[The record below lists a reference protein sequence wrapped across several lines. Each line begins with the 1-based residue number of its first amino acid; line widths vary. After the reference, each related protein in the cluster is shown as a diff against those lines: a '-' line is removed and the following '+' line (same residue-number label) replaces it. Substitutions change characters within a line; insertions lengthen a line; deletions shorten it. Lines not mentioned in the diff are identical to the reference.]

1 MHRKR
6 LWMFLPA
13 VLALLL
19 TACASSKTQ
28 DLTAGDVNNGI
39 LSDFTTTD
47 LEGNSIDQTI
57 FADYPLTMVNVWA
70 TFCTPCLN
78 EMPDLGELAAEYESR
93 GVQFVGLVS
102 DTVGADGALDPE
114 QVELAKEAVAETG
127 ASYCHLL
134 PSEDL
139 NGLLSQIYAVPT
151 TFFVDSRGRQVGSTY
166 MRAMSREEWEAVL
179 DGILAELPDGEAGLE
194 EN

>member
-39 LSDFTTTD
+39 LSDFTTTY

-78 EMPDLGELAAEYESR
+78 EMPDLG
-93 GVQFVGLVS
+93 
-102 DTVGADGALDPE
+102 
-114 QVELAKEAVAETG
+114 
-127 ASYCHLL
+127 
-134 PSEDL
+134 
-139 NGLLSQIYAVPT
+139 
-151 TFFVDSRGRQVGSTY
+151 
-166 MRAMSREEWEAVL
+166 
-179 DGILAELPDGEAGLE
+179 
-194 EN
+194 

>member
-93 GVQFVGLVS
+93 GFNLWAWSPIRSVQ
-102 DTVGADGALDPE
+102 TALWTRSRSSWPRRPWRKPAPPTAIFSPRRTSMVFCLRST
-114 QVELAKEAVAETG
+114 QCPPPFCG
-127 ASYCHLL
+127 QPGQASGQHL
-134 PSEDL
+134 
-139 NGLLSQIYAVPT
+139 YARHEPRGMGGRPGR
-151 TFFVDSRGRQVGSTY
+151 DSGGT
-166 MRAMSREEWEAVL
+166 A
-179 DGILAELPDGEAGLE
+179 
-194 EN
+194 

>member
-127 ASYCHLL
+127 AAYRHLL

-139 NGLLSQIYAVPT
+139 NGRLSQIYAVPT

-179 DGILAELPDGEAGLE
+179 DGILAELPDGVAGLE

>member
-19 TACASSKTQ
+19 TACTSSKTQ

-39 LSDFTTTD
+39 LSDFTTTV

-102 DTVGADGALDPE
+102 ATLGADGALDPE
-114 QVELAKEAVAETG
+114 QVELAQHAVAETG
-127 ASYCHLL
+127 ASYRHLL

-139 NGLLSQIYAVPT
+139 TGLLSQIYACP
-151 TFFVDSRGRQVGSTY
+151 
-166 MRAMSREEWEAVL
+166 L
-179 DGILAELPDGEAGLE
+179 
-194 EN
+194 